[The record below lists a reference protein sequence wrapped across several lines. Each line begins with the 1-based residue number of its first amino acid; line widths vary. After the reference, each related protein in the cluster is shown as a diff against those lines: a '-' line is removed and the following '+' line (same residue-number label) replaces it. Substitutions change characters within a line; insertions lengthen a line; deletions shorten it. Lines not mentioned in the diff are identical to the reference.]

1 MTEWRSSA
9 AYRIAFVNFAVYAAG
24 LALLGM
30 LVFAITH
37 IAFARQLDAM
47 VSDEALSL
55 QHAFAQGG
63 ERELREDIA
72 AREASPSSSRM
83 RYAVFAPDG
92 RRLYGSLR
100 AQRPS
105 AGLHPINFYDP
116 GEGKDAARALT
127 VDLSPRDRLV
137 VAVDSDWFEGIENV
151 LVVIF
156 SIALVG
162 SLLVAFGGAMLL
174 GSYLQR
180 RLNSIASSAE
190 AIIGGDTRRR
200 MPIGPRNDEFDQVAA
215 TLNRMLD
222 RIESLL
228 DNLRQVSS
236 DIAHDLRTPLARLRN
251 HLEGGIA
258 DNASATLL
266 TDAVRQLDDVLS
278 LFSAILRLSEVES
291 GETRRQFDSVDLSA
305 LLTELAESYG
315 AAFEDDHRSL
325 LWTIEP
331 GLRVQ
336 GDRELLAQAV
346 INLLENAHRHTP
358 GESVVRM
365 IAGKNEREV
374 QIEVADNGPGVPV
387 AELTRITKRF
397 TRLENNRNTAG
408 HGLGL
413 SLVSAVA
420 HLHDGR
426 LVLSDGAPGLRA
438 WLQLP
443 RARTGSQKPRAA

>member
-72 AREASPSSSRM
+72 AREASTSSSRM

-162 SLLVAFGGAMLL
+162 SLLVAFG
-174 GSYLQR
+174 
-180 RLNSIASSAE
+180 
-190 AIIGGDTRRR
+190 
-200 MPIGPRNDEFDQVAA
+200 
-215 TLNRMLD
+215 
-222 RIESLL
+222 
-228 DNLRQVSS
+228 
-236 DIAHDLRTPLARLRN
+236 
-251 HLEGGIA
+251 
-258 DNASATLL
+258 
-266 TDAVRQLDDVLS
+266 
-278 LFSAILRLSEVES
+278 
-291 GETRRQFDSVDLSA
+291 
-305 LLTELAESYG
+305 
-315 AAFEDDHRSL
+315 
-325 LWTIEP
+325 
-331 GLRVQ
+331 
-336 GDRELLAQAV
+336 
-346 INLLENAHRHTP
+346 
-358 GESVVRM
+358 
-365 IAGKNEREV
+365 
-374 QIEVADNGPGVPV
+374 
-387 AELTRITKRF
+387 
-397 TRLENNRNTAG
+397 
-408 HGLGL
+408 
-413 SLVSAVA
+413 
-420 HLHDGR
+420 
-426 LVLSDGAPGLRA
+426 
-438 WLQLP
+438 
-443 RARTGSQKPRAA
+443 